1 MFGWMVEFFNCL
13 MEELKSR
20 KEIST
25 LLHIGRRMK
34 HHDATDF
41 DMSIF
46 ELAADLLLDE
56 LVIGLVLSY

>member
-20 KEIST
+20 KEISM

-56 LVIGLVLSY
+56 LVIGLVFSY